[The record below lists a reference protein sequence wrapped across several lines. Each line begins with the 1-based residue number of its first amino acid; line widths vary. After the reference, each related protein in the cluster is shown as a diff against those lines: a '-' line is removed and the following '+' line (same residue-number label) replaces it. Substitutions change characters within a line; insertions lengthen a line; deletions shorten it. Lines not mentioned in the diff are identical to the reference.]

1 MTEIKKLEKSLV
13 EIKGEIEVSEFE
25 KFRDQAI
32 KHLAQHVEVDG
43 FRKGHAPANIV
54 EEKLGEGAILEEMA
68 QLALSKNYAKI
79 ITENK
84 IEAIGYPKINIT
96 KLAKG
101 NPLGFT
107 IVVATL
113 PEIKLADYKAIAKE
127 ENKNK
132 KEDLEVTN
140 EEVERIIKEAKTI
153 RAKEMA
159 KGKEL
164 DPNAPLPDLDDEY
177 VKTLGGF
184 TSVED
189 FKVKIRENILAEKKL
204 RDSEKNRLKI
214 IESIIDKTTLD
225 IPEVLIDSEIERMTH
240 KMQTDIENMGLK
252 FDDYLANIKK
262 TLEELQKDW
271 RGDAEKRAK
280 LQLIV
285 GEIAK
290 AEKITAPKEAVE
302 AEVKKVMAAYDDVNA
317 DNARMYIESV
327 LQNEEVFKFLEAQK

>member
-1 MTEIKKLEKSLV
+1 MTEIKKLEKSLI
-13 EIKGEIEVSEFE
+13 EIKGEIETVEFE
-25 KFRDQAI
+25 KFRDQAL
-32 KHLAQHVEVDG
+32 KHLGQHLEVDG
-43 FRKGHAPANIV
+43 FRKGNVPTNIV
-54 EEKLGEGAILEEMA
+54 ESKIPEDTILEEMA

-107 IVVATL
+107 IIVATL
-113 PEIKLADYKAIAKE
+113 PEIELADYKNIAKAINNEGE
-127 ENKNK
+127 EKT
-132 KEDLEVTN
+132 EVTD
-140 EEVERIIKEAKTI
+140 VEIEAIIKEAKTI
-153 RAKEMA
+153 RAKEMS
-159 KGKEL
+159 KGAEL

-177 VKTLGGF
+177 IKTIGGF

-189 FKVKIRENILAEKKL
+189 FKTKIKENVLIEKQTRAK
-204 RDSEKNRLKI
+204 EKARLKMIEGI
-214 IESIIDKTTLD
+214 IEKTKMEV
-225 IPEVLIDSEIERMTH
+225 PEVLIDSEVERMTH
-240 KMQTDIENMGLK
+240 KMRTDIENMGLK
-252 FDDYLANIKK
+252 FDDYLTNIKK

-290 AEKITAPKEAVE
+290 AEKLVAPKEAVD
-302 AEVKKVMAAYDDVNA
+302 AEVKKVMEAYKDVNI
-317 DNARMYIESV
+317 DNARMYVESV